1 MNFYVNGAGTRT
13 PAKLKSALAAKG
25 AALMNRAAL
34 ARAAKYAA
42 APLLM
47 LLMLLGAAA
56 PAVADDLLA
65 SGQQTVTDTF
75 GADSSIA
82 IWIVLAEVIVGVISY
97 IRTKNIMLLFGVA
110 VVVVFTTVG
119 FSLTS

>member
-1 MNFYVNGAGTRT
+1 MNLYVNGAGTRT

-47 LLMLLGAAA
+47 LLSAAM

>member
-1 MNFYVNGAGTRT
+1 MNLYVNGAGTRT

-47 LLMLLGAAA
+47 LLSAAT

>member
-1 MNFYVNGAGTRT
+1 MNLYVNGAGTRT

-42 APLLM
+42 APLL
-47 LLMLLGAAA
+47 LMLLSAAA

-119 FSLTS
+119 FSLAS

>member
-1 MNFYVNGAGTRT
+1 MNLYVNGAGTRT

-47 LLMLLGAAA
+47 LLSAAA